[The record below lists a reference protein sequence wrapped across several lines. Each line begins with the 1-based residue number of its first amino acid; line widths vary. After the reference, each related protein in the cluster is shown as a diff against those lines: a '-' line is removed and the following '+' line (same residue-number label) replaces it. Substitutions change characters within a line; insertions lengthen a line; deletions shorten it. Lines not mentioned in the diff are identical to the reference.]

1 MLDDV
6 QQKILCRMPSS
17 KNILCQTMSSKMSI
31 SIPDSFCMCLF
42 CQLSN
47 SPVGLFLQS
56 KLLLKEP
63 RHTAT
68 VVMEREREKDGEE
81 KKERERKRERVPVL
95 HVRERC
101 FVFVL

>member
-1 MLDDV
+1 
-6 QQKILCRMPSS
+6 
-17 KNILCQTMSSKMSI
+17 
-31 SIPDSFCMCLF
+31 MCLF

-47 SPVGLFLQS
+47 SPVGFLLQS

-63 RHTAT
+63 RHTST

-81 KKERERKRERVPVL
+81 KKEREKEGERERESVPVL

-101 FVFVL
+101 FVFVLRSL